1 MGKKRN
7 GILRIRTGKVSIFR
21 IRETK
26 KSDAGEYEYRAQNKF
41 GTASRKLNL
50 MVTGT
55 VRTTLNICL
64 TSSIG

>member
-7 GILRIRTGKVSIFR
+7 GILRIRSGKVSIFR

-41 GTASRKLNL
+41 GTAS
-50 MVTGT
+50 TI
-55 VRTTLNICL
+55 LNICL